1 MTTRLIVNADD
12 FGESPAV
19 SEGILYGHENGIITS
34 TTALINL
41 PGAAYQV
48 WEAKTKHPRLGMGVH
63 LTLTEGRP
71 LLPVEKIRSITEGR
85 PVFPEREDLMSRLDS
100 LDFNEVEQEWTAQI
114 ELFHIAAGQ
123 APDHLDSH
131 HYLSNM
137 HPELFRITLQLAER
151 YGCAVRAA
159 CLVEHENDPDNP
171 PVENRGNLP
180 ALKKMLSASK
190 IPRPRYFQ
198 HSFYDEEDYPG
209 TLRQVLE
216 NLPNG
221 VTELMVH
228 PGRVDDD
235 LLERSS
241 YTVQRQ
247 KELDAL
253 TEPGL
258 KDWLVSRGVKLIHF
272 GDL

>member
-1 MTTRLIVNADD
+1 MKKRLIVNADD

-19 SEGILYGHENGIITS
+19 SEGILFGHENGIITS
-34 TTALINL
+34 TTVLINL

-48 WEAKTKHPRLGMGVH
+48 WEAYWKHPRLGMGVH

-71 LLPVEKIRSITEGR
+71 LLPVERIRSITEGR
-85 PVFPEREDLMSRLDS
+85 PDFPVREDLMARLEQ
-100 LDFNEVEQEWTAQI
+100 LDFGEVEQEWTAQI
-114 ELFHIAAGQ
+114 ELFITAAGR

-131 HYLSNM
+131 HYVSNM
-137 HPELFRITLQLAER
+137 HMELFGITLKLAQK

-159 CLVEHENDPDNP
+159 CLVADENDPDNP
-171 PVENRGNLP
+171 PIGHAGNLP

-190 IPRPRYFQ
+190 VPHPHYFQ
-198 HSFYDEEDYPG
+198 HSFYDEEDYAG
-209 TLRQVLE
+209 TLRRILE

-221 VTELMVH
+221 TTELMVH
-228 PGRVDDD
+228 PGRVDDV

-241 YTVQRQ
+241 YNLQRQ

-258 KDWLVSRGVKLIHF
+258 KDWLASLGVKLIHF

>member
-1 MTTRLIVNADD
+1 MKKRLIVNADD

-19 SEGILYGHENGIITS
+19 SEGILFGHENGIITS

-48 WEAKTKHPRLGMGVH
+48 WGARSKHPHLGMGVH

-71 LLPVEKIRSITEGR
+71 LLPVEKVRSITGGR
-85 PVFPEREDLMSRLDS
+85 PDFPDNEELLACLDQ
-100 LDFNEVEQEWTAQI
+100 LDFGEVEQEWMAQI
-114 ELFHIAAGQ
+114 ELFITAAGRV
-123 APDHLDSH
+123 PDHLDSH
-131 HYLSNM
+131 HYISNM
-137 HPELFRITLQLAER
+137 HTELFRITLQLAQK

-159 CLVEHENDPDNP
+159 CLAADESDPHNP
-171 PVENRGNLP
+171 PIQHAGNLP
-180 ALKKMLSASK
+180 ALKKMLAASK
-190 IPRPRYFQ
+190 VPHPRYFQ
-198 HSFYDEEDYPG
+198 HSFYDEEDYAG
-209 TLRQVLE
+209 TLRQILE
-216 NLPNG
+216 NLPEG

-228 PGRVDDD
+228 PGRVDDA

-241 YTVQRQ
+241 YTLQRQ

-258 KDWLVSRGVKLIHF
+258 KDWLASRGVKLVHF

>member
-1 MTTRLIVNADD
+1 MTRKLIVNADD

-48 WEAKTKHPRLGMGVH
+48 WEARSKHPRLGMGVH
-63 LTLTEGRP
+63 LTLTEGLP
-71 LLPVEKIRSITEGR
+71 LLPVERVRSITEGR
-85 PVFPEREDLMSRLDS
+85 REFPEREHLLARLDR
-100 LDFNEVEQEWTAQI
+100 LDFSEVEQEWTAQI
-114 ELFHIAAGQ
+114 ELFITAAGR

-131 HYLSNM
+131 HYFSNM
-137 HPELFRITLQLAER
+137 HTELFRITLQLAKK

-159 CLVEHENDPDNP
+159 CLVADEHDPDNP
-171 PVENRGNLP
+171 PIEHAGNLP
-180 ALKKMLSASK
+180 ELKKMLTASK
-190 IPRPRYFQ
+190 VRHPRCFQ
-198 HSFYDEEDYPG
+198 HSFYDEEDYAG
-209 TLRQVLE
+209 TLRRVLE
-216 NLPNG
+216 NLPEG
-221 VTELMVH
+221 VTELMAH
-228 PGRVDDD
+228 PGRVDAA
-235 LLERSS
+235 LMERSS
-241 YTVQRQ
+241 YTHQRQ

-258 KDWLVSRGVKLIHF
+258 KDWLDSRGVKLIHF